1 MVEFILYLFLGMC
14 FGVLTGLLPG
24 LHPNTLVLFASPLY
38 LLFSSDTNFLIF
50 LTAVGVTNTII
61 SFLPS
66 TFIGAPD
73 ESTALTVLPAHKL
86 LLKGRGYEAVK
97 LYISGCTLSLI
108 LSFILLP
115 LLILIIPEIYKAIRP
130 LIHVLLSFVVAY
142 LIFIERRRVKALVVF
157 LLSGALGLMMNRIPI
172 DGRIVL
178 FPVLTG
184 LFGLPLLFLSL
195 RSDVRIPEQRAGE
208 RKLSSKTLRNSTL
221 IGTVSGI
228 LVGLLPGVG
237 PAQATTVASMGKMK
251 TEGFLISMGAVSL
264 SNFIFSILAIWL
276 IGKPRSGI
284 AVIINRFITIGF
296 NEFIIVCF
304 TALFT
309 CGIASILA
317 LKLTKYFIRVV
328 EKIDYRLI
336 VKSVLIFLFVL
347 IYVFSGFYGIYIT
360 LVASA
365 IGMYANLV
373 NVRRTHLM
381 GVLILPN
388 ILFFAGV
395 I

>member
-1 MVEFILYLFLGMC
+1 MVEFVLYLFLGIC

-38 LLFSSDTNFLIF
+38 LFFSSDVNFLIF
-50 LTAVGVTNTII
+50 LTAVGVTNGIV

-66 TFIGAPD
+66 MFIGVPED
-73 ESTALTVLPAHKL
+73 STALSVLPAHRL

-97 LYISGCTLSLI
+97 LYTSGCLLSLI
-108 LSFILLP
+108 LSFSLLP
-115 LLILIIPEIYKAIRP
+115 LLIIVLPELYKVLRP
-130 LIHVLLSFVVAY
+130 RIHVVLSLVVAC
-142 LIFIERRRVKALVVF
+142 LVLMERKKLRALTVF
-157 LLSGALGLMMNRIPI
+157 LLSGALGLMMNRIPV
-172 DGRIVL
+172 DNRIVL

-195 RSDVRIPEQRAGE
+195 RNRAGIPEQRTRE
-208 RKLSSKTLRNSTL
+208 RKLSSKTLRNSTV
-221 IGTVSGI
+221 IGTASGI

-237 PAQATTVASMGKMK
+237 PAQATTLASVGRMK
-251 TEGFLISMGAVSL
+251 PEGFLVSMGAVSL
-264 SNFIFSILAIWL
+264 SNFIFSVLAIWL

-284 AVIINRFITIGF
+284 AVIIERFVEVGF
-296 NEFIIVCF
+296 REFMLVCF
-304 TALFT
+304 AALFAS
-309 CGIASILA
+309 GIASLLT
-317 LKLTKYFIRVV
+317 LKLARWFAGFVQTV
-328 EKIDYRLI
+328 DYGLI
-336 VKSVLIFLFVL
+336 AKSVIISLFAL
-347 IYVFSGFYGIYIT
+347 IYAFSGMYGIYIT

-365 IGMYANLV
+365 IGMYANLA
-373 NVRRTHLM
+373 NVRRAHLM